1 MLNIAI
7 DRGNSFTKTG
17 LFRDGELFASNLFP
31 NTKTSQLI
39 QYLGNYHP
47 DAVIISSVAPDD
59 DLAEIT
65 TMAGQVMQL
74 THRTKL
80 PFTNLYKTPE
90 TLGKDRIAAVAGA
103 QMLIKNKNILI
114 IDAGTAVTYDFIT
127 KENQYLGGDIT
138 PGLNMR
144 FKALNTFTHQL
155 PLVKK
160 EEPAIFPGQQTNGA
174 IASGVING
182 MIFEME
188 GYSRFC
194 EKKWH
199 SIQTIITGGD
209 SNFFVKKLKRSIF
222 VNPNLVLIGL
232 NRILEYNV

>member
-17 LFRDGELFASNLFP
+17 LFKNGKLLASNLFP
-31 NTKTSQLI
+31 NTETSQLM
-39 QYLGNYHP
+39 QYLGKYHP
-47 DAVIISSVAPDD
+47 DAIIISSVALDD
-59 DLAEIT
+59 DLDEIK

-74 THRTKL
+74 THHTNL
-80 PFTNLYKTPE
+80 PFSNLYKTPE
-90 TLGKDRIAAVAGA
+90 TLGKDRMAAVAGA
-103 QMLIKNKNILI
+103 QTLIKNENILI

-127 KENQYLGGDIT
+127 KDNQYLGGDIT

-182 MIFEME
+182 MVFEME
-188 GYSRFC
+188 GYCRFC
-194 EKKWH
+194 EEKWH
-199 SIQTIITGGD
+199 SVQTIITGGD
-209 SNFFVKKLKRSIF
+209 SDFFVKKLKRSIF

-232 NRILEYNV
+232 NRILEHNV